1 VEALE
6 KLVRCLTQYS
16 TTSLIVHQIPRHN
29 NRGQATVEFALM
41 APLVVLGALLLLAT
55 LSVCLDSLRLNDIA
69 RNAVRSAIT
78 SDNPADAASAITNL
92 SHVSAVTTTDDST
105 GLITVDATMKKQFP
119 LLGRWL
125 PSLSLHGTATMMREP
140 PVVLG

>member
-1 VEALE
+1 
-6 KLVRCLTQYS
+6 
-16 TTSLIVHQIPRHN
+16 VHQTPRRD

-41 APLVVLGALLLLAT
+41 APLVVLCALLLLAT
-55 LSVCLDSLRLNDIA
+55 LSVCLDTLRLSDVA

-78 SDNPADAASAITNL
+78 SDNPTEAATAIAEL
-92 SHVSAVTTTDDST
+92 SHVSAKTTTDDLT
-105 GLITVDATMKKQFP
+105 GLVTVDATMKKRFP

-140 PVVLG
+140 PLVLG

>member
-1 VEALE
+1 M
-6 KLVRCLTQYS
+6 TY
-16 TTSLIVHQIPRHN
+16 LIVHQTPHRD

-41 APLVVLGALLLLAT
+41 APLVVLCALLLLAT
-55 LSVCLDSLRLNDIA
+55 LSVCLDTLRLSDIA
-69 RNAVRSAIT
+69 RSAVRSAIT
-78 SDNPADAASAITNL
+78 SDNPTEAATAIADLSHASAK
-92 SHVSAVTTTDDST
+92 TTTDDLT
-105 GLITVDATMKKQFP
+105 GLITVNATMKKRFP